1 MKLQRLH
8 IKRYGRFD
16 DFAID
21 FGEGFNQIIGDN
33 DTGKSTLVR
42 AIYSVLFDNPSTARW
57 EGHDANQSATDV
69 PYLLHLEYQA
79 NGKSYSLTKDIA
91 TETTMLEEIET
102 GGKWN
107 TPSDVQEQIGKA
119 LGFTEKEL
127 YEASSLVW
135 QDDLAGV
142 GKATELIRDKLEKML
157 SNSKDDLLV
166 SRLLQRISGR
176 LAQIQGKDSG
186 PAGEIQTVEKH
197 IGEWTNDLNSTKSK
211 IVELLEARRRQGT
224 IGAELQAVQTAFEG
238 KHDLFRKSK
247 LALEAEQ
254 NLNQERDTYLE
265 WGRRTKEAQESKN
278 QITTK
283 KETLKT
289 LAKIERSDLRSAETL
304 ATQNQLLQSRL
315 EDASVRAEKETEHAQ
330 LQQPKGWYRV
340 LVGFALLSTVV
351 CAFLWNKLHDV
362 IYAGAAGAGVLVALI
377 TIVIWMSALAAHKRA
392 ISRQKEA
399 EARREEEKERV
410 QKGTEAIQAM
420 LRRFNVKSVEEME
433 EKYEEYRDL
442 DRDIKTLVARYETLL
457 GNNNLK
463 DMEVELDEMTAR
475 ISQQQETFNKYRS
488 YATTPE
494 KLEQLQRELAE
505 LDKRLRQLQDES
517 DNLENKLKFLEV
529 GSDIM
534 APLQERIEEGDRQL
548 RLLRA
553 EAETLSIV
561 ARYLEEARRR
571 VLKSSIEI
579 LEDEASQILRGLT
592 NSQWQRVKLDRHTL
606 AATITADGDNWMKST
621 SSLSRGTVDALYL
634 SLRLALVKIIS
645 AETRPPIILEDPLL
659 HFDRQ
664 RRDCAMSVLK
674 QFGED
679 YQVLFFSTD
688 RWNLEKADRTIDL
701 NLTASAIGSP
711 SPALSS

>member
-1 MKLQRLH
+1 MKLQRMH
-8 IKRYGRFD
+8 IKRYGRFN

-21 FGEGFNQIIGDN
+21 FGEGFNRIIGDN

-42 AIYSVLFDNPSTARW
+42 AIYTVLFDNPATARW
-57 EGHDANQSATDV
+57 DGQQANSSTTEA

-79 NGKSYSLTKDIA
+79 NGRSYRLTKDVA
-91 TETTMLEEIET
+91 TEMTMLEEVET

-107 TPSDVQEQIGKA
+107 TPADVQEQIGKA

-127 YEASSLVW
+127 YVASSLVR

-142 GKATELIRDKLEKML
+142 ELATELIRDKLEMML

-166 SRLLQRISGR
+166 SRLLQRIGNR
-176 LAQIQGKDSG
+176 LAQIQGKDG
-186 PAGEIQTVEKH
+186 DPAGEIQTVEKY
-197 IGEWTNDLNSTKSK
+197 IDEWTIDLNSTKSK
-211 IVELLEARRRQGT
+211 IVELLEARRRQET
-224 IGAELQAVQTAFEG
+224 IGVELHAVQMAFEG

-283 KETLKT
+283 KEAIKALV
-289 LAKIERSDLRSAETL
+289 KIERSDLRSAETQ

-315 EDASVRAEKETEHAQ
+315 EDATIRAEKEAENARS
-330 LQQPKGWYRV
+330 QQPKGWYRI

-362 IYAGAAGAGVLVALI
+362 IYAGGAGAGVLVALATVVMWI
-377 TIVIWMSALAAHKRA
+377 SAVGAYKRA
-392 ISRQKEA
+392 LVRQKEA
-399 EARREEEKERV
+399 EARREEEKEKV
-410 QKGTEAIQAM
+410 YKGTEAVQDL
-420 LRRFNVKSVEEME
+420 LRRFNVKGVEEME

-457 GNNNLK
+457 GSNNLK
-463 DMEVELDEMTAR
+463 DMEVELDAMTAR

-505 LDKRLRQLQDES
+505 LDKRLNQLQDES
-517 DNLENKLKFLEV
+517 INLENKLRFLEV

-553 EAETLSIV
+553 EAETLSIM

-579 LEDEASQILRGLT
+579 LEDEASQILRALT
-592 NSQWQRVKLDRHTL
+592 NGQWRHVKLDRHTL
-606 AATITADGDNWMKST
+606 AAEITADDDNWMKST
-621 SSLSRGTVDALYL
+621 SSLSKGTVDALHL
-634 SLRLALVKIIS
+634 ALRLALTKIIS
-645 AETRPPIILEDPLL
+645 AEIRPPIIIEDPLL

-664 RRDCAMSVLK
+664 RRDCAMNVLK

-688 RWNLEKADRTIDL
+688 RQYADEVGCTIDL
-701 NLTASAIGSP
+701 NLTASTVGSQ
-711 SPALSS
+711 SPTLSS

>member
-42 AIYSVLFDNPSTARW
+42 AVYALLFDNPAAAHW
-57 EGHDANQSATDV
+57 EGHHANLSTMET

-79 NGKSYSLTKDIA
+79 NGKSYRLTKDIA
-91 TETTMLEEIET
+91 TETTMLEEVET

-107 TPSDVQEQIGKA
+107 TPAAVQEQIGKA

-127 YEASSLVW
+127 YVASSLVR

-142 GKATELIRDKLEKML
+142 ELATELIRDKLEKML

-166 SRLLQRISGR
+166 SRLLQRISNR
-176 LAQIQGKDSG
+176 LAQIQGKDDG

-197 IGEWTNDLNSTKSK
+197 ISEWTNDLNSTKSK
-211 IVELLEARRRQGT
+211 IVELLEARRRQET
-224 IGAELQAVQTAFEG
+224 IGTELQAVQMAFEG

-247 LALEAEQ
+247 LALDAEQ

-283 KETLKT
+283 KEALKT
-289 LAKIERSDLRSAETL
+289 LAKIERSDLRSTETL

-315 EDASVRAEKETEHAQ
+315 EDTAIRAEKEAESARS
-330 LQQPKGWYRV
+330 QQPKGWYRI

-351 CAFLWNKLHDV
+351 CVFLWSKLHEV
-362 IYAGAAGAGVLVALI
+362 IYVGGAGAGVVTALI
-377 TIVIWMSALAAHKRA
+377 TAVMWMSASAAYKRA
-392 ISRQKEA
+392 LSRQKEA
-399 EARREEEKERV
+399 EARWEEEKEKVYKGSEAV
-410 QKGTEAIQAM
+410 QDL
-420 LRRFNVKSVEEME
+420 LRRFNVKSVEEMG

-463 DMEVELDEMTAR
+463 DMEVELDKMTAR
-475 ISQQQETFNKYRS
+475 ISQQQETFNKYRL
-488 YATTPE
+488 YATTPG
-494 KLEQLQRELAE
+494 KLELLQRELAE
-505 LDKRLRQLQDES
+505 LDKRLHQLQDES
-517 DNLENKLKFLEV
+517 VNLENKLKFLEA
-529 GSDIM
+529 GSDLM
-534 APLQERIEEGDRQL
+534 APLQERIEEGDRHL
-548 RLLRA
+548 RLLRT

-579 LEDEASQILRGLT
+579 LEDEASQMLRGLT
-592 NSQWQRVKLDRHTL
+592 NNQWRRVKLDRHSL
-606 AATITADGDNWMKST
+606 AAEITADGNNWMKST
-621 SSLSRGTVDALYL
+621 SSLSRGTVDALHL
-634 SLRLALVKIIS
+634 ALRLALVKIIS

-664 RRDCAMSVLK
+664 RRDCAMTVLR

-688 RWNLEKADRTIDL
+688 RQYLDEADCTIDL
-701 NLTASAIGSP
+701 NLTASTTESL
-711 SPALSS
+711 SPAVST

>member
-8 IKRYGRFD
+8 IKRFGRFE
-16 DFAID
+16 DFAVD
-21 FGEGFNQIIGDN
+21 FSEGLNQIVGDN

-42 AIYSVLFDNPSTARW
+42 AIYAVLFDNPSSADW
-57 EGHDANQSATDV
+57 EGRLVEAPTTEA
-69 PYLLHLEYQA
+69 PYLLQLEYQA
-79 NGKSYSLTKDIA
+79 DGKSYRLTKDVA

-102 GGKWN
+102 GSRWN
-107 TPSDVQEQIGKA
+107 TPADVQEQIGKA

-127 YEASSLVW
+127 YVASSLVR

-142 GKATELIRDKLEKML
+142 ESATELVRDKLEKML

-166 SRLLQRISGR
+166 SRLLQRIGSR
-176 LAQIQGKDSG
+176 LAQIQGKDDR
-186 PAGEIQTVEKH
+186 PAGEIFTIEKQ
-197 IGEWTNDLNSTKSK
+197 ISDWTTDLNTAKSK
-211 IVELLEARRRQGT
+211 TVDLLDARRRHET
-224 IGAELQAVQTAFEG
+224 IDAELQAVQMAFEG

-254 NLNQERDTYLE
+254 NLNQERDSYLE
-265 WGRRTKEAQESKN
+265 WGRRTREAQESKN

-283 KETLKT
+283 KEALKT
-289 LAKIERSDLRSAETL
+289 LAKIERSDLRSAESL
-304 ATQNQLLQSRL
+304 ATQNQLLQVRL
-315 EDASVRAEKETEHAQ
+315 EDAAVRAEKEAERTRS
-330 LQQPKGWYRV
+330 QQPKSWYRI

-351 CAFLWNKLHDV
+351 CVFLWSRLHEV
-362 IYAGAAGAGVLVALI
+362 IYAGGAGAGIVTALI
-377 TIVIWMSALAAHKRA
+377 TVVMWMAAASAHKRA
-392 ISRQKEA
+392 LSRQREA
-399 EARREEEKERV
+399 EASWEEEKERV
-410 QKGTEAIQAM
+410 YKGTEAVQAL
-420 LRRFNVKSVEEME
+420 LRRFDVRSVEEMG

-463 DMEVELDEMTAR
+463 DMEVELEEMTAR
-475 ISQQQETFNKYRS
+475 ISHQQETFNKYRS

-505 LDKRLRQLQDES
+505 LDKRLRQLQDENV
-517 DNLENKLKFLEV
+517 NLDNKLKFLEA

-571 VLKSSIEI
+571 VLKSSIQI
-579 LEDEASQILRGLT
+579 LEDEASQILQRLT
-592 NSQWQRVKLDRHTL
+592 NNQWRHIRLHRHSL
-606 AATITADGDNWMKST
+606 AAEITADGDNWMKPT
-621 SSLSRGTVDALYL
+621 SSLSRGTVDALHL
-634 SLRLALVKIIS
+634 ALRLALVRIIS
-645 AETRPPIILEDPLL
+645 EETRPPIILDYPLL

-664 RRDCAMSVLK
+664 RRECAMSVLRE
-674 QFGED
+674 FGED
-679 YQVLFFSTD
+679 YQILFFSND
-688 RWNLEKADRTIDL
+688 RQHSDQADFRIDL
-701 NLTASAIGSP
+701 NLTASTKESL
-711 SPALSS
+711 SPA

>member
-1 MKLQRLH
+1 MISLSISAKDSIRSSGITTPAKAH
-8 IKRYGRFD
+8 WCER
-16 DFAID
+16 
-21 FGEGFNQIIGDN
+21 
-33 DTGKSTLVR
+33 ST
-42 AIYSVLFDNPSTARW
+42 PCCSTIRRTAHW
-57 EGHDANQSATDV
+57 EGHHADRSTMEA

-79 NGKSYSLTKDIA
+79 NGKSYRLTKDIA
-91 TETTMLEEIET
+91 TEMTMLEEVET

-107 TPSDVQEQIGKA
+107 TPADVQEQIGKA

-127 YEASSLVW
+127 YVASSLVR

-142 GKATELIRDKLEKML
+142 ELATELIRDKLEKML

-166 SRLLQRISGR
+166 SRLLQRISNR
-176 LAQIQGKDSG
+176 LAQIQGKDDG
-186 PAGEIQTVEKH
+186 PAGEIHTVEKH
-197 IGEWTNDLNSTKSK
+197 ISEWTNDLNTTKSK
-211 IVELLEARRRQGT
+211 IVELLEARRRQET
-224 IGAELQAVQTAFEG
+224 IGAELQAVQMAFEG

-283 KETLKT
+283 KEALKT

-315 EDASVRAEKETEHAQ
+315 EDAAIRAEKEAESARS
-330 LQQPKGWYRV
+330 QQPKGWYRI

-362 IYAGAAGAGVLVALI
+362 IYAGGAGAGVLVALV
-377 TIVIWMSALAAHKRA
+377 TVVMWMSALAAHKRA
-392 ISRQKEA
+392 LSRQKEA
-399 EARREEEKERV
+399 EARWEEEKEKV
-410 QKGTEAIQAM
+410 YKGTEAVQAL

-505 LDKRLRQLQDES
+505 LDKRLHQLQDES
-517 DNLENKLKFLEV
+517 VNSGE
-529 GSDIM
+529 
-534 APLQERIEEGDRQL
+534 Q
-548 RLLRA
+548 A
-553 EAETLSIV
+553 EIP
-561 ARYLEEARRR
+561 
-571 VLKSSIEI
+571 
-579 LEDEASQILRGLT
+579 RG
-592 NSQWQRVKLDRHTL
+592 
-606 AATITADGDNWMKST
+606 
-621 SSLSRGTVDALYL
+621 
-634 SLRLALVKIIS
+634 
-645 AETRPPIILEDPLL
+645 
-659 HFDRQ
+659 RQ
-664 RRDCAMSVLK
+664 RYHGAVAGTHR
-674 QFGED
+674 G
-679 YQVLFFSTD
+679 
-688 RWNLEKADRTIDL
+688 
-701 NLTASAIGSP
+701 G
-711 SPALSS
+711 

>member
-1 MKLQRLH
+1 MKLQRLQ

-42 AIYSVLFDNPSTARW
+42 AIYSVLFENPAAVHWDGHQTNLSTVEA
-57 EGHDANQSATDV
+57 
-69 PYLLHLEYQA
+69 PYLLHLEYKA
-79 NGKSYSLTKDIA
+79 NGMSYRLTKDIA

-107 TPSDVQEQIGKA
+107 TPTDVQEQIGKA

-127 YEASSLVW
+127 YIASSLVR

-142 GKATELIRDKLEKML
+142 ELAADLIRDKLEKML

-166 SRLLQRISGR
+166 SRLLQRISNR
-176 LAQIQGKDSG
+176 LSQIQGKDDE
-186 PAGEIQTVEKH
+186 PAGEILAIEKQ
-197 IGEWTNDLNSTKSK
+197 ISEWTNDLNSAKSK
-211 IVELLEARRRQGT
+211 IVELLEARRRQET
-224 IGAELQAVQTAFEG
+224 IGTELQAVQMAFEG

-247 LALEAEQ
+247 LALDAEQ

-283 KETLKT
+283 KEALKS
-289 LAKIERSDLRSAETL
+289 LVKIERSDLRSAETL
-304 ATQNQLLQSRL
+304 ATQNQLLQGRL
-315 EDASVRAEKETEHAQ
+315 EDATILAGKEAESARS
-330 LQQPKGWYRV
+330 LQPRGWYRL

-351 CAFLWNKLHDV
+351 SAFLWSKLHDF
-362 IYAGAAGAGVLVALI
+362 IYAGGAGIGLVVALI
-377 TIVIWMSALAAHKRA
+377 TAVMWMTATATYKRA
-392 ISRQKEA
+392 LTRQKEA
-399 EARREEEKERV
+399 ETRREEEEAKVYKGSEAV
-410 QKGTEAIQAM
+410 QDM
-420 LRRFNVKSVEEME
+420 LRRFSVKSVEEMG

-442 DRDIKTLVARYETLL
+442 DRDIKALVSRYETLL

-463 DMEVELDEMTAR
+463 DMEVELAAMTAR
-475 ISQQQETFNKYRS
+475 ISQQQETFNKYRA

-505 LDKRLRQLQDES
+505 LDRRLHQLQDENV
-517 DNLENKLKFLEV
+517 NLENKLKFLEA
-529 GSDIM
+529 GSDLM

-548 RLLRA
+548 RQLRT
-553 EAETLSIV
+553 EAGTLSIV

-579 LEDEASQILRGLT
+579 LEDEASKILRGLT
-592 NSQWQRVKLDRHTL
+592 NDQWRRVKLDRHTL
-606 AATITADGDNWMKST
+606 AAEITADGNNWMKST
-621 SSLSRGTVDALYL
+621 SSLSRGTADALHL
-634 SLRLALVKIIS
+634 ALRLALVKIIS

-659 HFDRQ
+659 HFDQQ
-664 RRDCAMSVLK
+664 RRDSAITVLR

-679 YQVLFFSTD
+679 YQILFFSTNRQYLD
-688 RWNLEKADRTIDL
+688 DADCTIDL
-701 NLTASAIGSP
+701 NLTAALAESRSP
-711 SPALSS
+711 VASN